1 MSTRML
7 SRIAA
12 TALLIMIA
20 AVPAQAYIPY
30 DTHVMFLDLAT
41 KDMLRL
47 LPRAMGSYIYQN
59 RYDFMRGMTFMT
71 REIRV
76 NPGKCKDLEEI
87 RREAYERLSR
97 DVPYCVEAFKGGEIK
112 LDTAASNVAGR
123 LGMIA
128 YSIMLQK
135 MPAFPDL
142 EYLERFSMFFDE
154 ALVENVIPIW
164 LFYDGYGDFH
174 SLGELMERLKPEDM
188 PTFVHL
194 KNDTYAAQMKE
205 ETFSV
210 FRAPD
215 KFNRNLIMTDV
226 DINYVYSNMINN
238 ILDTFVYIW
247 KCSGMDLAHPSYA
260 APPGTV
266 IKRPS
271 RRQILA
277 SDAARRPKRL
287 PVAVAEETGP
297 TVAEEEEGAPPAP
310 GTEAP
315 VPTPGVAPP
324 PPAPPAIPPGEE
336 AESPTVE

>member
-1 MSTRML
+1 MSTRTL
-7 SRIAA
+7 TRIVA
-12 TALLIMIA
+12 TALLIMTL
-20 AVPAQAYIPY
+20 AVPVQAYIPY
-30 DTHVMFLDLAT
+30 DSHVIFLDLAT
-41 KDMLRL
+41 KDILRL

-71 REIRV
+71 REIQV

-97 DVPYCVEAFKGGEIK
+97 DIPYCVEAFKGGEIK
-112 LDTAASNVAGR
+112 LDTSASNLAGR

-142 EYLERFSMFFDE
+142 EYLEKFSMILDQ
-154 ALVENVIPIW
+154 ALAENVIRVW
-164 LFYDGYGDFH
+164 LYYDGYGDFH

-188 PTFVHL
+188 PTFLHL
-194 KNDTYAAQMKE
+194 KNDNYAAQMKDD
-205 ETFSV
+205 TYSI

-215 KFNRNLIMTDV
+215 KFNRNMIMTDV
-226 DINYVYSNMINN
+226 NINDVYSNMINN

-266 IKRPS
+266 IARPS
-271 RRQILA
+271 WRDVLA
-277 SDAARRPKRL
+277 SEAARRPPR
-287 PVAVAEETGP
+287 PPAP
-297 TVAEEEEGAPPAP
+297 AEEEAPAAPEEEGMQAAPGTGVAPAP
-310 GTEAP
+310 GGAP
-315 VPTPGVAPP
+315 VPVAPP
-324 PPAPPAIPPGEE
+324 PGPPTPPTTE
-336 AESPTVE
+336 

>member
-7 SRIAA
+7 PGIAA
-12 TALLIMIA
+12 IALLIA
-20 AVPAQAYIPY
+20 TVAVPVQAYIPY
-30 DTHVMFLDLAT
+30 DSHVMFLDLAT

-59 RYDFMRGMTFMT
+59 RYDFMRGMTLMT
-71 REIRV
+71 REIQI

-97 DVPYCVEAFKGGEIK
+97 DIPYCVEAFKGGEIK
-112 LDTAASNVAGR
+112 LDTASSNLAGR

-142 EYLERFSMFFDE
+142 EYLEKFSMTLDE
-154 ALVENVIPIW
+154 VLVENVIRVW
-164 LFYDGYGDFH
+164 LYYDGYGDFH

-188 PTFVHL
+188 PTFVHM

-205 ETFSV
+205 ETFSI

-215 KFNRNLIMTDV
+215 KFNRNLIITDV
-226 DINYVYSNMINN
+226 DMNSVYSNMINN

-266 IKRPS
+266 ITRPS
-271 RRQILA
+271 RRDILA
-277 SDAARRPKRL
+277 SEAARRPPRPPL
-287 PVAVAEETGP
+287 PAVEEAPGTTP
-297 TVAEEEEGAPPAP
+297 EEEGMQTAPGMPGGAQPSPPPGPPAP
-310 GTEAP
+310 TTEGAEP
-315 VPTPGVAPP
+315 PTT
-324 PPAPPAIPPGEE
+324 E
-336 AESPTVE
+336 

>member
-7 SRIAA
+7 SRIAV
-12 TALLIMIA
+12 TALLMMTA

-87 RREAYERLSR
+87 RREAYERLCR
-97 DVPYCVEAFKGGEIK
+97 DIPYCVEALKGGEIK
-112 LDTAASNVAGR
+112 LDTADSNVAGR

-142 EYLERFSMFFDE
+142 EYLEKFSRILDE
-154 ALVENVIPIW
+154 ALVENVIAVW
-164 LFYDGYGDFH
+164 LFYDGYADFH

-188 PTFVHL
+188 PTFVHI

-205 ETFSV
+205 ETYSI

-215 KFNRNLIMTDV
+215 RFNRNMIITDV
-226 DINYVYSNMINN
+226 DMNDVYNNMINN

-271 RRQILA
+271 RRQIL
-277 SDAARRPKRL
+277 SSEAARRPPRPPL
-287 PVAVAEETGP
+287 PAAGEEPEATVGTEEAGTP
-297 TVAEEEEGAPPAP
+297 TAP
-310 GTEAP
+310 GTEGPPTQRPLP
-315 VPTPGVAPP
+315 VSPP
-324 PPAPPAIPPGEE
+324 PPAPPAVAPGE
-336 AESPTVE
+336 